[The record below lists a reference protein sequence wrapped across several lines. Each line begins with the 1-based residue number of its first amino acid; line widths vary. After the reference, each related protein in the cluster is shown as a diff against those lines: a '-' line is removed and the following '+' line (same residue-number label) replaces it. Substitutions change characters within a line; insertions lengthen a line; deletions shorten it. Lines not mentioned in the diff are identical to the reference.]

1 MKVII
6 TRLRRGALARAAVGS
21 ACASGQEF
29 GRSSVSPP
37 RYPARY
43 IGRHRAPHSLPAALA
58 VGSVRRVREALVA

>member
-37 RYPARY
+37 RY